1 MQPERRLGEGPM
13 TGFTRVAAFLLGAS
27 ASALVLAAPP
37 AGIGPFNTDIAAGG
51 EAYVSQLG
59 APGAI
64 LPATQSWTLQAW
76 VEPRLVPNGTVT
88 VAGVGAPGS
97 GLFLALIDGTP
108 ALVTPAGIVKA
119 NARLSAKGWTYLAAV
134 TDKGVAHLY
143 VDGHEVASGPA
154 SAAQVAAEARLGGDG
169 FGGRVAGFGYA
180 SAATSAA
187 DIQKAAGQA
196 PDPARIVFTL
206 STPTWPVQVRQMQGQ
221 VTPQPAW
228 TLPKSNAPFH
238 KPVAKPEPKGPA
250 LALRAPGLWTVAGW
264 RMAEGSK
271 LAAPDGAAISKPGY
285 GTGTWYAATV
295 PGTALT
301 TLVDRGIYP
310 DPAYGL
316 NNLAIPE
323 TLAHQDYWYRS
334 EIDLPADAADKHL
347 ALTFNGANYTAEIWV
362 NGTRVGAMK
371 GAFIR
376 GTFDVTGLLIAG
388 QRNAIAVRVSPP
400 PHPGVTSE
408 ESLTSGVGENGGMMM
423 LDGPTFEATEG
434 WDWIPTVRDRNTGL
448 WQGVDLSAT
457 GDVQIGDAQVITH
470 LPKAADT
477 SLADIIIEV
486 PLKNLSDHPIT
497 TELRA
502 AFDDVSVAKSVTV
515 APGETIVR
523 LTPAD
528 FPQLGVHNP
537 KLWWPNNYGEPNLH
551 MLHLSAGTSDAKD
564 VRFGMREVT
573 YELSL
578 MDHDGALKR
587 VLIDPTEARGLHQQI
602 VDHRHEAIRQVPRG
616 WAYSFASGAETS
628 PAVTPIAGDEGL
640 SPFLVLRVNGVRIA
654 ARGGSIGM
662 DDFMKRVGRDRQE
675 PYFKLHRDAHLNIV
689 RNWMG
694 QDTGENFYALA
705 DEYGLMVFNDFW
717 ESTQDYNIEAQDVP
731 LFLANVKDVIRRY
744 RNHPS
749 IVVWVPRNEG
759 VPQPI
764 LNEGIEKL
772 TEQEDGTRLYLA
784 SSNRIS
790 LQNSGPY
797 NWRQPEEYFTEDAKG
812 FAVELG
818 TPSFPTLESWK
829 RTIPAADLWPISDVW
844 AYHDWHQTGN
854 GAVSSYMKAMDAQFG
869 PATGLEDF
877 ERKAQ
882 MLQYVSYRA
891 ILEGFNAG
899 LWKTNSARMFWMT
912 QPAWPSSAWQI
923 FSSDY
928 DTHAAFYGTK
938 KASEPVHVQM
948 NLPDFKVIVVNNGR
962 TPLAGA
968 TVHARVTTLD
978 NKLVAE
984 RTAAVSADAGLT
996 ADALTL
1002 DLAPTLANGMVL
1014 VSLDVTSASG
1024 EILSRN
1030 VYWQGRDDAA
1040 YRALDGMPQVRLTA
1054 KAASRNE
1061 GTDRVTSVDLA
1072 NPSGTAAIETKLTL
1086 FGANGAQVLPAL
1098 FTDNYVSLMPG
1109 ESRRIEMR
1117 YPASAATG
1125 AVTVK
1130 LRGWNVVPI
1139 AVKAR

>member
-1 MQPERRLGEGPM
+1 MNCLLRLGGL
-13 TGFTRVAAFLLGAS
+13 LLGATALPLLAQSPS
-27 ASALVLAAPP
+27 AV
-37 AGIGPFNTDIAAGG
+37 GPFNIDVAAGG
-51 EAYVSQLG
+51 TPYVAPIG
-59 APGAI
+59 AAGDA
-64 LPATQSWTLQAW
+64 LPAAGSWTIQAW
-76 VEPRLVPNGTVT
+76 IEPRVTPTGTAT
-88 VAGVGAPGS
+88 LAGIGAPGS
-97 GLFLALIDGTP
+97 GLFLALTDGVP
-108 ALVTPAGIVKA
+108 AFVSPAGVVRGRQ
-119 NARLSAKGWTYLAAV
+119 RLPLGRWTLLAV
-134 TDKGVAHLY
+134 TAEKGVAHLY
-143 VDGHEVASGPA
+143 VDGREVASGPA
-154 SAAQVAAEARLGGDG
+154 AAGPLAGEARLGGDG
-169 FGGRVAGFGYA
+169 FGGRIAGFQY
-180 SAATSAA
+180 SAAMLPAA
-187 DIQKAAGQA
+187 NIRALAARA
-196 PDPARIVFTL
+196 PDPDLTVFTL
-206 STPTWPVQVRQMQGQ
+206 SSPVWPVQVRQMAGQ

-228 TLPKSNAPFH
+228 TRPKSGASFQ

-250 LALRAPGLWTVAGW
+250 LVARAPGLWTVAGW
-264 RMAEGSK
+264 RMAEGSA
-271 LAAPDGAAISKPGY
+271 LQAPDGAAISRAGY
-285 GTGTWYAATV
+285 GAARWYAATV

-301 TLVDRGIYP
+301 TLVDRGVYP

-323 TLAHQDYWYRS
+323 RLAHQDYWYRT
-334 EIDLPADAADKHL
+334 EIDVPADAAGKRL
-347 ALTFNGANYTAEIWV
+347 ALIFNGANYAAEAWV
-362 NGTRVGAMK
+362 NGVRVGDMK

-376 GTFDVTGLLIAG
+376 GRFDVTGKLQPG
-388 QRNAIAVRVSPP
+388 QRNAIAVRISPP
-400 PHPGVTSE
+400 PHAGITHE

-423 LDGPTFEATEG
+423 LDGPTFSATEG
-434 WDWIPTVRDRNTGL
+434 WDWIPTIRDRNTGL
-448 WQGVDLSAT
+448 WQGVDLVAT
-457 GDVQIGDAQVITH
+457 GDVQIGDAQVITT
-470 LPKAADT
+470 LPNPDNSVANVA
-477 SLADIIIEV
+477 IEV
-486 PLKNLSDHPIT
+486 PLTNLTDHPVT
-497 TELRA
+497 TDVRA
-502 AFDDVSVAKSVTV
+502 AFDDVNVAKSVTL

-523 LTPAD
+523 FTPTD
-528 FPQLGVHNP
+528 FPQLVVRNP
-537 KLWWPNNYGEPNLH
+537 KLWWPNGYGAPDLH
-551 MLHLSAGTSDAKD
+551 MLHLAAGTSDAKD
-564 VRFGMREVT
+564 VRFGLREVT

-578 MDHDGALKR
+578 MDHQGALRR
-587 VLIDPTEARGLHQQI
+587 VLLDPSKARSRGQQI
-602 VDHRHEAIRQVPRG
+602 IDHRHQAIRQVPNG
-616 WAYSFASGAETS
+616 WAYSFAAGAETS

-662 DDFMKRVGRDRQE
+662 DDFMKRVDRARQE
-675 PYFKLHRDAHLNIV
+675 PYFKLHRDAHMNII

-694 QDTGENFYALA
+694 QDTGETFYELA

-731 LFLANVKDVIRRY
+731 LFLANAKDVVRRF

-772 TEQEDGTRLYLA
+772 IEQEDGTRLYMA

-797 NWRQPEEYFTEDAKG
+797 NWREPASYFTEHAKG
-812 FAVELG
+812 FSVELG

-829 RTIPAADLWPISDVW
+829 RTIPAPDQWPISDVW

-854 GAVSSYMKAMDAQFG
+854 GAVASYMKAMDTEFG
-869 PATGLEDF
+869 PATSLEDF

-899 LWKTNSARMFWMT
+899 LWTTNSARMFWMT

-948 NLPDFKVIVVNNGR
+948 NLPDYKVIVVNNGR
-962 TPLAGA
+962 TPLTGA

-978 NKLVAE
+978 NTLVSE
-984 RTAAVSADAGLT
+984 RSAPFTAAAGLT
-996 ADALTL
+996 ADIFTL
-1002 DLAPTLANGMVL
+1002 DLAPALQQGVVL
-1014 VSLDVTSASG
+1014 VALDITSASG

-1030 VYWQGRDDAA
+1030 TYWQGRDEAA
-1040 YRALDGMPQVRLTA
+1040 YRALGTMPQVKLTA
-1054 KAASRNE
+1054 AASSRSD
-1061 GTDRVTSVDLA
+1061 GDDRITSVDLT
-1072 NPSGTAAIETKLTL
+1072 NPGTTAALATKLTL
-1086 FGANGAQVLPAL
+1086 FGANGAQILPAY

-1109 ESRRIEMR
+1109 EKRRIEVR
-1117 YPASAATG
+1117 YPANATKG

-1130 LRGWNVVPI
+1130 LRGWNVVQTAI
-1139 AVKAR
+1139 TAH

>member
-1 MQPERRLGEGPM
+1 M
-13 TGFTRVAAFLLGAS
+13 TGLARVAALLLGVS
-27 ASALVLAAPP
+27 ASALALAAEP
-37 AGIGPFNTDIAAGG
+37 AQVGPFNTEIAAGG
-51 EAYVSQLG
+51 DALVTPLG
-59 APGAI
+59 ASGTT
-64 LPATQSWTLQAW
+64 LPVAQGWTLQAW
-76 VEPRLVPNGTVT
+76 INPHLVPQGTAT
-88 VAGVGAPGS
+88 VAGVGAPGA
-97 GLFLALIDGTP
+97 GLFLALVDGAP
-108 ALVTPAGIVKA
+108 ALVTPAGIVKGNSRLPLDKWNLVTA
-119 NARLSAKGWTYLAAV
+119 VADKGTARL
-134 TDKGVAHLY
+134 Y
-143 VDGHEVASGPA
+143 VNGLEVASGA
-154 SAAQVAAEARLGGDG
+154 TNAAQIAAEARLGGDG
-169 FGGRVAGFGYA
+169 FGGRVAGFNYA
-180 SAATSAA
+180 PGALSPAE
-187 DIQKAAGQA
+187 IQKRAAKA
-196 PDPARIVFTL
+196 PDPALTAFTL
-206 STPTWPVQVRQMQGQ
+206 SSPTWPVQVRQMAGQ

-228 TLPKSNAPFH
+228 TLPKSNAPFQ
-238 KPVAKPEPKGPA
+238 KPVAKREPKGPA
-250 LALRAPGLWTVAGW
+250 LAQRAPGVWSVAGW

-271 LAAPDGAAISKPGY
+271 LHAPDGTVISRAGF
-285 GTGTWYAATV
+285 GGGSWYAATV

-301 TLVDRGIYP
+301 TLVDRGVYP

-323 TLAHQDYWYRS
+323 TLAHQDYWYRT
-334 EIDLPADAADKHL
+334 EIDVPADLTGKHL
-347 ALTFNGANYTAEIWV
+347 ALTFNGANYAAEIWV
-362 NGTRVGAMK
+362 NGARIGDMK

-376 GTFDVTGLLIAG
+376 GHFDVTGRLVPG

-400 PHPGVTSE
+400 PHPGITSE

-423 LDGPTFEATEG
+423 LDGPTFEASEG

-448 WQGVDLSAT
+448 WQGIDLTAT

-470 LPKAADT
+470 LPKPDNT
-477 SLADIIIEV
+477 VADITIEV
-486 PLKNLSDHPIT
+486 PLTNVSDHAIT
-497 TELRA
+497 TALDA
-502 AFDDVSVAKSVTV
+502 SFDDVRVSKSVTLS
-515 APGETIVR
+515 PGETLVR

-528 FPQLGVHNP
+528 FPQLSVHNP
-537 KLWWPNNYGEPNLH
+537 KLWWPNNYGAPNLH
-551 MLHLSAGTSDAKD
+551 NLHLSAGTSDAKN

-578 MDHDGALKR
+578 MDHDGALRR
-587 VLIDPTEARGLHQQI
+587 VLIDPTKARDLHQQI
-602 VDHRHEAIRQVPRG
+602 VDHRHEAIRQVPKG
-616 WAYSFASGAETS
+616 WAYSFAAGAENS
-628 PAVTPIAGDEGL
+628 PAVTPIEGDEGL

-662 DDFMKRVGRDRQE
+662 DDFMKRVSRERQE
-675 PYFKLHRDAHLNIV
+675 PYFKLHRDAHMNII

-694 QDTGENFYALA
+694 QNTGENFYALA

-731 LFLANVKDVIRRY
+731 LFLANAKDVIRRY

-772 TEQEDGTRLYLA
+772 IEQEDGTRLYMA

-797 NWRQPEEYFTEDAKG
+797 NWRKPEEYFTEHAKG
-812 FAVELG
+812 FSVELG

-829 RTIPAADLWPISDVW
+829 RAIPAPDLWPISDVW

-854 GAVSSYMKAMDAQFG
+854 GAVSSYMKAMDEQFG
-869 PATGLEDF
+869 AATSLEDF

-948 NLPDFKVIVVNNGR
+948 NLPDYKVIVVNNGR
-962 TPLAGA
+962 DPLAGA

-978 NKLVAE
+978 NKLVLEKSVAI
-984 RTAAVSADAGLT
+984 SAGAGLT
-996 ADALTL
+996 ADAFTL
-1002 DLAPTLANGMVL
+1002 DLAPALANGVVL
-1014 VSLDVTSASG
+1014 VSLDVTGASG
-1024 EILSRN
+1024 EVLSHN
-1030 VYWQGRDDAA
+1030 FYWQGRDQAS
-1040 YRALDGMPQVRLTA
+1040 YRALDGLPQVRLAA
-1054 KAASRNE
+1054 KATSHSE
-1061 GTDRVTSVDLA
+1061 GADRVTTVDLS
-1072 NPSGTAAIETKLTL
+1072 NPARNAAIETKLTL
-1086 FGANGAQVLPAL
+1086 FGGNGAQVLPAY
-1098 FTDNYVSLMPG
+1098 FSDNYVSLLPG
-1109 ESRRIEMR
+1109 ESRRIEIR
-1117 YPASAATG
+1117 YPASAAKG
-1125 AVTVK
+1125 SVTVK
-1130 LRGWNVVPI
+1130 LRGWNVAPT
-1139 AVKAR
+1139 AVKAK

>member
-1 MQPERRLGEGPM
+1 MRRLL
-13 TGFTRVAAFLLGAS
+13 GFAALLVGAS
-27 ASALVLAAPP
+27 TPALAAPP
-37 AGIGPFNTDIAAGG
+37 IAIGPFNTDIMAGG
-51 EAYVSQLG
+51 IPYISRVG
-59 APGAI
+59 PDGGPIAPT
-64 LPATQSWTLQAW
+64 PSWTLQAW
-76 VEPRLVPNGTVT
+76 VEPHVVPAGTVS
-88 VAGVGAPGS
+88 VAGIGAPS
-97 GLFLALIDGTP
+97 AGLGLALVDGAP

-119 NARLSAKGWTYLAAV
+119 GTRLPVDHWSFVAAV
-134 TDKGVAHLY
+134 ADKGVAHLY

-154 SAAQVAAEARLGGDG
+154 GAAQVRSEARLGGDG

-180 SAATSAA
+180 EGALSPAELQKRAAT
-187 DIQKAAGQA
+187 A
-196 PDPARIVFTL
+196 PDPALIVFTP
-206 STPTWPVQVRQMQGQ
+206 SGPGWPVQVRQMQGQ

-228 TLPKSNAPFH
+228 TLPKSNAPFQ
-238 KPVAKPEPKGPA
+238 KPVAKPEPTGPA
-250 LALRAPGLWTVAGW
+250 LVQRAPGLWTVNGW

-271 LAAPDGAAISKPGY
+271 LQSPEGAAISRPGF
-285 GTGTWYAATV
+285 GAGHWYAATV

-301 TLVDRGIYP
+301 TLVDRGVYP

-323 TLAHQDYWYRS
+323 SLAHQDYWYRT
-334 EIDLPADAADKHL
+334 EIDVPAEAAGKHL
-347 ALTFNGANYTAEIWV
+347 ALTLNGANYAAEIWV
-362 NGTRVGAMK
+362 NGARVGDMK

-376 GTFDVTGLLIAG
+376 GRFDVTGKLVPG
-388 QRNAIAVRVSPP
+388 RRNAIAVRVSPP
-400 PHPGVTSE
+400 PHPGITSE

-434 WDWIPTVRDRNTGL
+434 WDWIPTVRDRNSGL
-448 WQGVDLSAT
+448 WQGVDLSAA

-470 LPKAADT
+470 LPHGTDT
-477 SLADIIIEV
+477 SLANITIEV
-486 PLKNLSDHPIT
+486 PLTNVSDRPVT
-497 TELRA
+497 TTLDAR
-502 AFDDVSVAKSVTV
+502 FDDVRVSKTVTL
-515 APGETIVR
+515 APGETLVR

-528 FPQLGVHNP
+528 FPQLAVRNP
-537 KLWWPNNYGEPNLH
+537 KLWWPNNYGAPDLH

-578 MDHDGALKR
+578 IDREGALRR
-587 VLIDPTEARGLHQQI
+587 VLIDPTEARDGNRHI
-602 VDHRHEAIRQVPRG
+602 VDHRHQAIHEVARA
-616 WAYSFASGAETS
+616 WAYSFADGAEAS
-628 PAVTPIAGDEGL
+628 PAVTPIQGDEGL

-675 PYFKLHRDAHLNIV
+675 PYFKLHRDAHLNII

-717 ESTQDYNIEAQDVP
+717 ESTQDYNIEAQDVS
-731 LFLANVKDVIRRY
+731 LFLANARDVVRRY

-764 LNEGIEKL
+764 LNEGLEKL
-772 TEQEDGTRLYLA
+772 IEQEDGTRLYMA

-797 NWRQPEEYFTEDAKG
+797 NWRKPAEYFTDHAKG
-812 FAVELG
+812 FSVELG

-829 RTIPAADLWPISDVW
+829 RAIPAPDLWPISDVW

-854 GAVSSYMKAMDAQFG
+854 GAVGGYMKAMEEEFG

-882 MLQYVSYRA
+882 MLEYVSYRA

-899 LWKTNSARMFWMT
+899 LWTTNSARMFWMT

-948 NLPDFKVIVVNNGR
+948 NLPDYKVIVVNNGR
-962 TPLAGA
+962 APLTGA

-978 NKLVAE
+978 NRLVLEKSAP
-984 RTAAVSADAGLT
+984 VSAGGGLT
-996 ADALTL
+996 ADIFTL
-1002 DLAPTLANGMVL
+1002 DLGPALDTGVL
-1014 VSLDVTSASG
+1014 LVALDVTDASG
-1024 EILSRN
+1024 KTLSRN
-1030 VYWQGRDDAA
+1030 VYWQGRDEAS
-1040 YRALDGMPQVRLTA
+1040 YRAMNGMAQVKLAATASSRSDGVDKLTTVEL
-1054 KAASRNE
+1054 R
-1061 GTDRVTSVDLA
+1061 
-1072 NPSGTAAIETKLTL
+1072 NPSGTAAIATKLTL
-1086 FGANGAQVLPAL
+1086 FGADGAQVLPAY
-1098 FTDNYVSLMPG
+1098 FSDNYVSLMPG
-1109 ESRRIEMR
+1109 ESRRIEVR
-1117 YPASAATG
+1117 YPASAARG

-1130 LRGWNVVPI
+1130 LRGWNVAPL
-1139 AVKAR
+1139 AAKAK

>member
-1 MQPERRLGEGPM
+1 M
-13 TGFTRVAAFLLGAS
+13 
-27 ASALVLAAPP
+27 P
-37 AGIGPFNTDIAAGG
+37 A
-51 EAYVSQLG
+51 
-59 APGAI
+59 
-64 LPATQSWTLQAW
+64 
-76 VEPRLVPNGTVT
+76 GTVT
-88 VAGVGAPGS
+88 VAGIGAPGA
-97 GLFLALIDGTP
+97 GLFLALVDGTP
-108 ALVTPAGIVKA
+108 ALVTPAGVVKGDNRLPVGKWA
-119 NARLSAKGWTYLAAV
+119 LLAVIADKGIARL
-134 TDKGVAHLY
+134 Y
-143 VDGHEVASGPA
+143 VNGTEVASGPA
-154 SAAQVAAEARLGGDG
+154 AAAQLAAEARMGGGG
-169 FGGRVAGFGYA
+169 FGGRVAGFGY
-180 SAATSAA
+180 SPAAESAA
-187 DIQKAAGQA
+187 DIAKLAAKV
-196 PDPARIVFTL
+196 PDPSLIVFTP
-206 STPTWPVQVRQMQGQ
+206 STPSWPVQVKQSLGQ

-228 TLPKSNAPFH
+228 TLPRSNAPFQ
-238 KPVAKPEPKGPA
+238 KPIAKPEPKGPP
-250 LALRAPGLWTVAGW
+250 LVQRKPGLWTVAGW

-271 LAAPDGAAISKPGY
+271 MNAPDGAALSRPGY
-285 GTGTWYAATV
+285 ASGSWYAATV

-301 TLVDRGIYP
+301 TLVDRGVYP

-323 TLAHQDYWYRS
+323 SLARQDYWYRT
-334 EIDLPADAADKHL
+334 EIDVPADTTGKHL
-347 ALTFNGANYTAEIWV
+347 ALMFDGVNYAAEIWI
-362 NGTRVGAMK
+362 NGARVGDIK

-376 GTFDVTGLLIAG
+376 GRFDVTGRLLPG

-400 PHPGVTSE
+400 PHPGITSE
-408 ESLTSGVGENGGMMM
+408 ESLSSGVGENGGMMM

-448 WQGVDLSAT
+448 WQGVDLIAT

-470 LPKAADT
+470 LPRADNQIAEIT
-477 SLADIIIEV
+477 IEV
-486 PLKNLSDHPIT
+486 PLRNVSDHPIT
-497 TELRA
+497 TDLDAR
-502 AFDDVSVAKSVTV
+502 FDDVRAVKSVTI
-515 APGETIVR
+515 APGETVVR

-528 FPQLGVHNP
+528 FPQLSVRNP

-578 MDHDGALKR
+578 MDHDGALRR
-587 VLIDPTEARGLHQQI
+587 VLIDPTKARDLHQQI
-602 VDHRHEAIRQVPRG
+602 VDHRHQAIREVPRG
-616 WAYSFASGAETS
+616 WAYSFADGAETS
-628 PAVTPIAGDEGL
+628 PAVTPIQGDEGL

-654 ARGGSIGM
+654 ARGGSVGM
-662 DDFMKRVGRDRQE
+662 DDFMKRVDRERQE
-675 PYFKLHRDAHLNIV
+675 PYFKLHRDAHMNII

-705 DEYGLMVFNDFW
+705 DEYGLMIFNDFW

-731 LFLANVKDVIRRY
+731 LFLANAKDVIRRY

-764 LNEGIEKL
+764 LNEGIERL
-772 TEQEDGTRLYLA
+772 IEQEDGTRLYMA

-797 NWRQPEEYFTEDAKG
+797 NWRKPEEYFTEHAKG
-812 FAVELG
+812 FSVELG

-829 RTIPAADLWPISDVW
+829 RTIPAPDLWPISDVW

-854 GAVSSYMKAMDAQFG
+854 GAVASYMKAMDEEFG
-869 PATGLEDF
+869 PATSLDDF

-928 DTHAAFYGTK
+928 DTHAAFYGAK

-948 NLPDFKVIVVNNGR
+948 NLPDYKVMVVNNGR

-978 NKLVAE
+978 NRPVLDK
-984 RTAAVSADAGLT
+984 RQPVSAGAGL
-996 ADALTL
+996 ASDAFTL
-1002 DLAPTLANGMVL
+1002 DLAPALANGPVL
-1014 VSLDVTSASG
+1014 VSLDITGPNG
-1024 EILSRN
+1024 EFLSRN
-1030 VYWQGRDDAA
+1030 VYWQGLNEAS
-1040 YRALDGMPQVRLTA
+1040 YRALDALPQVKLTA
-1054 KAASRNE
+1054 TARSHKE
-1061 GTDRVTSVDLA
+1061 GTEQVTVVDLT
-1072 NPSGTAAIETKLTL
+1072 NPSGTAAIATKLTL
-1086 FGANGAQVLPAL
+1086 FGANGAQVLPAY
-1098 FTDNYVSLMPG
+1098 FSDNYVSLLPG
-1109 ESRRIEMR
+1109 DSRRIEVR
-1117 YPASAATG
+1117 YPASAAKG
-1125 AVTVK
+1125 PVSVK
-1130 LRGWNVVPI
+1130 LRGWNITPVV
-1139 AVKAR
+1139 AKAK

>member
-1 MQPERRLGEGPM
+1 MMASLA
-13 TGFTRVAAFLLGAS
+13 RVAAFLLGAS
-27 ASALVLAAPP
+27 ASALLAAEP
-37 AGIGPFNTDIAAGG
+37 AGVGPFNTEVAAGG
-51 EAYVSQLG
+51 QAYVAQIG
-59 APGAI
+59 APGAN
-64 LPATQSWTLQAW
+64 LPASPSWTLQGW
-76 VEPRLVPNGTVT
+76 VEPKLVPSGTIT
-88 VAGVGAPGS
+88 VAGVGAPGA
-97 GLFLALIDGTP
+97 GLFLALVDGAP

-119 NARLSAKGWTYLAAV
+119 KDRLPTDKWTYLAA
-134 TDKGVAHLY
+134 TADKGTGHLY
-143 VDGHEVASGPA
+143 VNGQEVASGPA
-154 SAAQVAAEARLGGDG
+154 SAAQLSAEARMGGDG
-169 FGGRVAGFGYA
+169 FGGRVAGFGYGA
-180 SAATSAA
+180 QALSAAEV
-187 DIQKAAGQA
+187 QKAYAKA
-196 PDPARIVFTL
+196 PDPALTVFTL
-206 STPTWPVQVRQMQGQ
+206 SSPTWPVQVRQMQGQ

-228 TLPKSNAPFH
+228 TLPRSNAPYQ

-250 LALRAPGLWTVAGW
+250 LAQRAPNLWTVSGW

-271 LAAPDGAAISKPGY
+271 QSGDGAAISQPGF
-285 GTGTWYAATV
+285 GGGTWYAATV

-301 TLVDRGIYP
+301 TLVDRGVYP

-323 TLAHQDYWYRS
+323 TLAHQDYWYRT
-334 EIDLPADAADKHL
+334 EIDVPAELSRKHL
-347 ALTFNGANYTAEIWV
+347 ALTFNGANYAAEVWI
-362 NGTRVGAMK
+362 NGVRVGDMK

-376 GTFDVTGLLIAG
+376 GRFDVTGKLAPG
-388 QRNAIAVRVSPP
+388 KRNAIAVRVSPP

-448 WQGVDLSAT
+448 WQGVDLSAA

-470 LPKAADT
+470 LPHGSDT
-477 SLADIIIEV
+477 SLANITIEV
-486 PLKNLSDHPIT
+486 PLTNVSDHAVT
-497 TELRA
+497 TTLTA
-502 AFDDVSVAKSVTV
+502 AFDDVRVDKSVTIN
-515 APGETIVR
+515 PGETLVR

-528 FPQLGVHNP
+528 FPQLAVHNP
-537 KLWWPNNYGEPNLH
+537 KLWWPNNYGAPNLH

-587 VLIDPTEARGLHQQI
+587 VLIDPTEVRDGDRHI
-602 VDHRHEAIRQVPRG
+602 VDHRHQAIREVPKG
-616 WAYSFASGAETS
+616 WAYSFAEGAEKS
-628 PAVTPIAGDEGL
+628 PAFTPIQGDEGL

-662 DDFMKRVGRDRQE
+662 DDFMKRVSRERQE
-675 PYFKLHRDAHLNIV
+675 PYFKLHRDAHLNII

-717 ESTQDYNIEAQDVP
+717 ESTQDYNIEAEDVP
-731 LFLANVKDVIRRY
+731 LFLANVKDVLRRY

-772 TEQEDGTRLYLA
+772 IEQEDGTRLYMA

-797 NWRQPEEYFTEDAKG
+797 NWRKPAEYFTEHAKG
-812 FAVELG
+812 FSVELG

-829 RTIPAADLWPISDVW
+829 RTIPAPDLWPISDVW

-854 GAVSSYMKAMDAQFG
+854 GAVASYMKAMDEEYG
-869 PATGLEDF
+869 PATSLEDF

-882 MLQYVSYRA
+882 MLEYVSYRA

-899 LWKTNSARMFWMT
+899 LWTTNSARMFWMT

-948 NLPDFKVIVVNNGR
+948 NLPDYKVIVVNNGR
-962 TPLAGA
+962 DPLAGA

-978 NKLVAE
+978 NKLVTE
-984 RTAAVSADAGLT
+984 HSAAVSAGAGLT
-996 ADALTL
+996 TDAFTL
-1002 DLAPTLANGMVL
+1002 DLGPALDKGVVL
-1014 VSLDVTSASG
+1014 VALDVTDASG
-1024 EILSRN
+1024 KILSRN
-1030 VYWQGRDDAA
+1030 TYWQGRDEAS
-1040 YRALDGMPQVRLTA
+1040 YRAMDKMAPVKLTA
-1054 KAASRNE
+1054 KAASRTD
-1061 GTDRVTSVDLA
+1061 GSDRVTSVDLT
-1072 NPSGTAAIETKLTL
+1072 NPSGTAAMATKLTL
-1086 FGANGAQVLPAL
+1086 FGSNGAQVLPAY
-1098 FTDNYVSLMPG
+1098 FSDNYVSLMPG
-1109 ESRRIEMR
+1109 ETRHIEIH
-1117 YPASAATG
+1117 YPASAAAKG
-1125 AVTVK
+1125 PVTVK
-1130 LRGWNVVPI
+1130 LRGWNITPA
-1139 AVKAR
+1139 AVKAN

>member
-1 MQPERRLGEGPM
+1 MM
-13 TGFTRVAAFLLGAS
+13 GFARVAALLLGACVP
-27 ASALVLAAPP
+27 ALVAAEP
-37 AGIGPFNTDIAAGG
+37 ATIGPFNTDIAAGG
-51 EAYVSQLG
+51 TPYVAQIG
-59 APGAI
+59 APGTN
-64 LPATQSWTLQAW
+64 LPATQSWALRAW
-76 VEPRLVPNGTVT
+76 VDPRIVPSGTVT
-88 VAGVGAPGS
+88 VAGVGAPGA
-97 GLFLALIDGTP
+97 GLFLALVDGAP
-108 ALVTPAGIVKA
+108 ALVTPAGIVKGGGK
-119 NARLSAKGWTYLAAV
+119 LPSGKWTFLAA
-134 TDKGVAHLY
+134 TADKGTAHLF
-143 VDGHEVASGPA
+143 VNGVEVASGSA
-154 SAAQVAAEARLGGDG
+154 GAAQLSSQARLGGDG

-180 SAATSAA
+180 GQALSAA
-187 DIQKAAGQA
+187 DVQKAASRA
-196 PDPARIVFTL
+196 PDPALTVFTL
-206 STPTWPVQVRQMQGQ
+206 SSPTWPVQVRQALGQ

-228 TLPKSNAPFH
+228 TLPKSNAPFQ

-250 LALRAPGLWTVAGW
+250 LAQRAPNLWTVAGW
-264 RMAEGSK
+264 HMAEGSK
-271 LAAPDGAAISKPGY
+271 LSAPDGGAISQPGF
-285 GTGTWYAATV
+285 GKGQWYAATV

-301 TLVDRGIYP
+301 TLVDRGVYP

-323 TLAHQDYWYRS
+323 SLARQDYWYRT
-334 EIDLPADAADKHL
+334 EIDVPADLSGKHL
-347 ALTFNGANYTAEIWV
+347 ALTFNGANYAAEIWV
-362 NGTRVGAMK
+362 NGARVGDMK
-371 GAFIR
+371 GAFVR
-376 GTFDVTGLLIAG
+376 GRFDVTGKLVPG
-388 QRNAIAVRVSPP
+388 KRNAIAVRVSPP
-400 PHPGVTSE
+400 PHPGITSE

-434 WDWIPTVRDRNTGL
+434 WDWIPTVRDRNSGL

-470 LPKAADT
+470 LPHSGDT
-477 SLADIIIEV
+477 SLANITIEV
-486 PLKNLSDHPIT
+486 PLHNVSDHAVT
-497 TELRA
+497 TSLTA
-502 AFDDVSVAKSVTV
+502 TFDDVRVDKSVTI
-515 APGETIVR
+515 APGETLVR

-528 FPQLGVHNP
+528 FPQLAVHNP
-537 KLWWPNNYGEPNLH
+537 KLWWPNNYGAPNLH
-551 MLHLSAGTSDAKD
+551 MLHLSAGSSDAKD

-587 VLIDPTEARGLHQQI
+587 VLIDPTEARDGDRHI
-602 VDHRHEAIRQVPRG
+602 VDHRHEAIREVPRG
-616 WAYSFASGAETS
+616 WAYSFAEGAEGS
-628 PAVTPIAGDEGL
+628 PAFTPIRDDSEL

-654 ARGGSIGM
+654 VRGGSVGM

-675 PYFKLHRDAHLNIV
+675 PYFKLHRDAHMNIV

-731 LFLANVKDVIRRY
+731 LFLANVKDVLKRY

-772 TEQEDGTRLYLA
+772 IEQEDGTRLYMA

-797 NWRQPEEYFTEDAKG
+797 NWRKPAEYFTEHAKG
-812 FAVELG
+812 FSVELG

-829 RTIPAADLWPISDVW
+829 RTIPAQDLWPISDVW

-854 GAVSSYMKAMDAQFG
+854 GAVSTYMKAMDEEFG
-869 PATGLEDF
+869 PATSLEDF

-938 KASEPVHVQM
+938 KAAEPVHVQM
-948 NLPDFKVIVVNNGR
+948 NLPDYKVIVVNNGR
-962 TPLAGA
+962 NALAGA

-984 RTAAVSADAGLT
+984 RTAPIAAGAGLT
-996 ADALTL
+996 VDAFTL
-1002 DLAPTLANGMVL
+1002 DLGPALDKGVL
-1014 VSLDVTSASG
+1014 LVALDVTDASG
-1024 EILSRN
+1024 KMLSRN
-1030 VYWQGRDDAA
+1030 VYWQGRNEAS
-1040 YRALDGMPQVRLTA
+1040 YRAMDAMPQVKLAA
-1054 KAASRNE
+1054 KAASWTE
-1061 GTDRVTSVDLA
+1061 GTDRVTSVDLN
-1072 NPSGTAAIETKLTL
+1072 NPSGTAAMATKLTL

-1109 ESRRIEMR
+1109 ENRRIEVH
-1117 YPASAATG
+1117 YPAQAAKG
-1125 AVTVK
+1125 MVSVK
-1130 LRGWNVVPI
+1130 LRGWNVVP
-1139 AVKAR
+1139 ATVKAR

>member
-1 MQPERRLGEGPM
+1 MRSFAQL
-13 TGFTRVAAFLLGAS
+13 AAFLVAASIPALAS
-27 ASALVLAAPP
+27 AAETRAV
-37 AGIGPFNTDIAAGG
+37 GPFNAEIAAGG
-51 EAYVSQLG
+51 EPLVSSLG
-59 APGAI
+59 TPGAT
-64 LPATQSWTLQAW
+64 LPTPQSWTIQSW
-76 VEPRLVPNGTVT
+76 VEPHRVPQDAVSI
-88 VAGVGAPGS
+88 AGVGAPGA
-97 GLFLALIDGTP
+97 GLFLALVDGAP

-119 NARLSAKGWTYLAAV
+119 GARLPTDRWSFVAAV
-134 TDKGVAHLY
+134 AEKGVAHLY
-143 VDGHEVASGPA
+143 VNGNEVASGPA
-154 SAAQVAAEARLGGDG
+154 SAAQIAAEARLGGDG
-169 FGGRVAGFGYA
+169 FGGRVAGFGYSA
-180 SAATSAA
+180 SALAPAA
-187 DIQKAAGQA
+187 LQRLAAKA
-196 PDPARIVFTL
+196 PDPALTTFTL
-206 STPTWPVQVRQMQGQ
+206 SSPTWPVQVRQMAGQ

-228 TLPKSNAPFH
+228 TLPKSGAPYQ

-250 LALRAPGLWTVAGW
+250 LTQRAAGLWTVAGW

-271 LAAPDGAAISKPGY
+271 MPAPDGAAISRPGY
-285 GTGTWYAATV
+285 GSGAWYAATV

-301 TLVDRGIYP
+301 TLVDRGVYP

-323 TLAHQDYWYRS
+323 SLAHQDYWYRT
-334 EIDLPADAADKHL
+334 EIDVPADAAGKHL
-347 ALTFNGANYTAEIWV
+347 TLTFNGANYTAEIWV
-362 NGTRVGAMK
+362 NGARVGNMK

-376 GTFDVTGLLIAG
+376 GSFDVTGKLLPG
-388 QRNAIAVRVSPP
+388 QRNAVAVRVSPP

-423 LDGPTFEATEG
+423 LDGPTFAATEG

-448 WQGVDLSAT
+448 WQGVDLAAT
-457 GDVQIGDAQVITH
+457 GDVQMGDAQVITH
-470 LPKAADT
+470 LPRPDN
-477 SLADIIIEV
+477 SLAEITIEV

-502 AFDDVSVAKSVTV
+502 AFDDVSAAKSVAL

-528 FPQLGVHNP
+528 FPQLAVRNP
-537 KLWWPNNYGEPNLH
+537 KLWWPNNYGAPDLH

-578 MDHDGALKR
+578 MDHDGALRR
-587 VLIDPTEARGLHQQI
+587 VVVDPTKARDLHQQI

-616 WAYSFASGAETS
+616 WAYSFAAGAETS

-731 LFLANVKDVIRRY
+731 LFLANARDVIRRY

-764 LNEGIEKL
+764 LNEGLEKL
-772 TEQEDGTRLYLA
+772 IEQEDGTRLYMA

-797 NWRQPEEYFTEDAKG
+797 NWRKPEEYFTEHAKG
-812 FAVELG
+812 FSVELG

-829 RTIPAADLWPISDVW
+829 RTIPAPDLWPISDVW

-854 GAVSSYMKAMDAQFG
+854 GAVASYMKAMDEQLG
-869 PATGLEDF
+869 PATSLEDF

-948 NLPDFKVIVVNNGR
+948 NLPDFKVMLINNGR
-962 TPLAGA
+962 TSIDGA

-978 NKLVAE
+978 NKLVLE
-984 RTAAVSADAGLT
+984 RNAVVSAGAGLT
-996 ADALTL
+996 ADAFTL
-1002 DLAPTLANGMVL
+1002 DLAPALTNGVAL
-1014 VSLDVTSASG
+1014 VSLDVTSATG

-1030 VYWQGRDDAA
+1030 FYWQGRDEAS
-1040 YRALDGMPQVRLTA
+1040 YRALAGMAQAKVDA
-1054 KAASRNE
+1054 KATSRTD
-1061 GTDRVTSVDLA
+1061 GADRVTVIDLVNQGA
-1072 NPSGTAAIETKLTL
+1072 TAAIETKLTL
-1086 FGANGAQVLPAL
+1086 FGSNGAQVLPAL
-1098 FTDNYVSLMPG
+1098 FTDNYVSLLPG
-1109 ESRRIEMR
+1109 ENRRIEVR
-1117 YPASAATG
+1117 YPASAAKG
-1125 AVTVK
+1125 VVTVR
-1130 LRGWNVVPI
+1130 LRGWNVAPT
-1139 AVKAR
+1139 AVKAK

>member
-1 MQPERRLGEGPM
+1 M
-13 TGFTRVAAFLLGAS
+13 AAFLLGACG
-27 ASALVLAAPP
+27 SALLAAEP
-37 AGIGPFNTDIAAGG
+37 AYVGPYNVEIAAGG
-51 EAYVSQLG
+51 KAYVAQLG
-59 APGAI
+59 TPGAN
-64 LPATQSWTLQAW
+64 LPVAQGWTLQAW
-76 VEPRLVPNGTVT
+76 VEPHLVSSGNVT
-88 VAGVGAPGS
+88 IAGVGTPGA
-97 GLFLALIDGTP
+97 GLFLALVDGAP
-108 ALVTPAGIVKA
+108 ALVTPAGIMKA
-119 NARLSAKGWTYLAAV
+119 KDRLAFDRWSFLAA
-134 TDKGVAHLY
+134 TADKGAAHLY
-143 VDGHEVASGPA
+143 VNGQEVASGPA
-154 SAAQVAAEARLGGDG
+154 NAAQLAAEARLGGDG
-169 FGGRVAGFGYA
+169 FGGRVAGFGYSGRA
-180 SAATSAA
+180 LSGA
-187 DIQKAAGQA
+187 DIQNAAGKA
-196 PDPARIVFTL
+196 PDPGLTVFTL
-206 STPTWPVQVRQMQGQ
+206 STPVWPVQVRQMQGQ

-228 TLPKSNAPFH
+228 TLPKSGAPYQ
-238 KPVAKPEPKGPA
+238 KAVAKPEPKGPA
-250 LALRAPGLWTVAGW
+250 LMRRESNLWTVAGW

-271 LAAPDGAAISKPGY
+271 LHAPDGAAISQPDFG
-285 GTGTWYAATV
+285 GGIWYAATV

-301 TLVDRGIYP
+301 TLVDRGVYP

-323 TLAHQDYWYRS
+323 SLAHQDYWYRT
-334 EIDLPADAADKHL
+334 EIDVPADMVGKHL
-347 ALTFNGANYTAEIWV
+347 ALTFNGANYAAEIWV
-362 NGTRVGAMK
+362 NGTSVGDMK

-376 GTFDVTGLLIAG
+376 GRFDVTGKLVPG
-388 QRNAIAVRVSPP
+388 KRNGLAVRVSPP

-448 WQGVDLSAT
+448 WQGVDLTAV
-457 GDVQIGDAQVITH
+457 GDVRIGDAQVITH
-470 LPKAADT
+470 LPHGSDT
-477 SLADIIIEV
+477 SLANITIEV
-486 PLKNLSDHPIT
+486 PLTNASDHAVT
-497 TELRA
+497 TALTA
-502 AFDDVSVAKSVTV
+502 SFDDVRIDKSITL
-515 APGETIVR
+515 APGETLVR

-528 FPQLGVHNP
+528 FPQLAVRNP
-537 KLWWPNNYGEPNLH
+537 KLWWPNNYGAPDLH
-551 MLHLSAGTSDAKD
+551 MLHLSAGSSDAKD

-587 VLIDPTEARGLHQQI
+587 VLIDPTEARDGDRHI
-602 VDHRHEAIRQVPRG
+602 VDHRHQAIREVPRG
-616 WAYSFASGAETS
+616 WAYSFAEGAEAS
-628 PAVTPIAGDEGL
+628 PAFTPIAGDEEL

-654 ARGGSIGM
+654 ARGGSVGM

-675 PYFKLHRDAHLNIV
+675 PYFKLHRDAHLNII

-717 ESTQDYNIEAQDVP
+717 ESTQDYNIEAEDVP
-731 LFLANVKDVIRRY
+731 LFLANVKDVLKRY

-772 TEQEDGTRLYLA
+772 IEQEDGTRLYMA

-797 NWRQPEEYFTEDAKG
+797 NWRKPEEYFTEHAKG
-812 FAVELG
+812 FSVELG

-829 RTIPAADLWPISDVW
+829 RTIPAPDLWPISDVW

-854 GAVSSYMKAMDAQFG
+854 GAVAGYMKAMDEEFG

-877 ERKAQ
+877 KRKAQ
-882 MLQYVSYRA
+882 MLEYVSYRA

-948 NLPDFKVIVVNNGR
+948 NLPDYKVIVVNNGR
-962 TPLAGA
+962 DPLAGA
-968 TVHARVTTLD
+968 TVHAHVTTLD
-978 NKLVAE
+978 NKVLIDRQAPI
-984 RTAAVSADAGLT
+984 AAGAGQTTDAF
-996 ADALTL
+996 TL
-1002 DLAPTLANGMVL
+1002 DLAPALANGVVL
-1014 VSLDVTSASG
+1014 VSLDVTGASG
-1024 EILSRN
+1024 QSLSRN
-1030 VYWQGRDDAA
+1030 LYWQGRDEAA
-1040 YRALDGMPQVRLTA
+1040 YRALNGLPRVGLAA
-1054 KAASRNE
+1054 KATSRSE
-1061 GTDRVTSVDLA
+1061 GAERVTIVDLS
-1072 NPSGTAAIETKLTL
+1072 NPSGTAAIATKLTV
-1086 FGANGAQVLPAL
+1086 FGADGAQVLPAY
-1098 FTDNYVSLMPG
+1098 FSDNYVSLMPG
-1109 ESRRIEMR
+1109 ENRRIEVR
-1117 YPASAATG
+1117 YPAQAAKG
-1125 AVTVK
+1125 AVSVK
-1130 LRGWNVVPI
+1130 LRGWNVEPTS
-1139 AVKAR
+1139 VKAH

>member
-1 MQPERRLGEGPM
+1 MM
-13 TGFTRVAAFLLGAS
+13 TSFARVAALLLGAS
-27 ASALVLAAPP
+27 APALLAATP
-37 AGIGPFNTDIAAGG
+37 ATVGPFNTEIAAGG
-51 EAYVSQLG
+51 QAYVAKVG
-59 APGAI
+59 APGVN
-64 LPATQSWTLQAW
+64 LPAAQSWTLQGW
-76 VEPRLVPNGTVT
+76 VDPHLVPSGTVT
-88 VAGVGAPGS
+88 VAGVGAPGA
-97 GLFLALIDGTP
+97 GLFLALVDGAP

-119 NARLSAKGWTYLAAV
+119 RDRLPADKWSFVAA
-134 TDKGVAHLY
+134 TADKGVAHLY
-143 VDGHEVASGPA
+143 VDGQEAASGPA
-154 SAAQVAAEARLGGDG
+154 SAAQLAAEARMGGDG
-169 FGGRVAGFGYA
+169 FGGRVAGFGYTGQA
-180 SAATSAA
+180 LSAAEV
-187 DIQKAAGQA
+187 QKAAARA
-196 PDPARIVFTL
+196 PDPTLTVFTL
-206 STPTWPVQVRQMQGQ
+206 SSPTWPVQVRQMQGQ

-228 TLPKSNAPFH
+228 TLPKSGAPYQ

-250 LALRAPGLWTVAGW
+250 LAQRAANLWTVAGW
-264 RMAEGSK
+264 HMAEGSK
-271 LAAPDGAAISKPGY
+271 LRAPDGAAISQPGF
-285 GTGTWYAATV
+285 GGGTWYAATV

-301 TLVDRGIYP
+301 TLVDRGVYP

-323 TLAHQDYWYRS
+323 SLAHQDYWYRT
-334 EIDLPADAADKHL
+334 EIEVPADLVGKHL
-347 ALTFNGANYTAEIWV
+347 ALTFNGANYAAEIWV
-362 NGTRVGAMK
+362 NGARVGAMK

-376 GTFDVTGLLIAG
+376 GRFDVTGKLVPG
-388 QRNAIAVRVSPP
+388 KRNAIAVRVSPP

-448 WQGVDLSAT
+448 WQGVDLSAA
-457 GDVQIGDAQVITH
+457 GDIQIGDAQVITH
-470 LPKAADT
+470 LPRGSDT
-477 SLADIIIEV
+477 SIANITIEV
-486 PLKNLSDHPIT
+486 PLHNVSDHAVT
-497 TELRA
+497 TTLTA
-502 AFDDVSVAKSVTV
+502 SFDDVRVDKSVTV
-515 APGETIVR
+515 NPGTTLVR

-528 FPQLGVHNP
+528 FPQLAVHNP
-537 KLWWPNNYGEPNLH
+537 KLWWPNNYGAPNLH
-551 MLHLSAGTSDAKD
+551 MLHLSAGTSDMKD

-578 MDHDGALKR
+578 MDHDGALER
-587 VLIDPTEARGLHQQI
+587 VLVDPTAVRDGNRHVI
-602 VDHRHEAIRQVPRG
+602 DHRHSAIREVPKG
-616 WAYSFASGAETS
+616 WAYSFAEGGEKS
-628 PAVTPIAGDEGL
+628 PAVTPIEGDEGL

-662 DDFMKRVGRDRQE
+662 DDFMKRVSRERQE
-675 PYFKLHRDAHLNIV
+675 PYFKLHRDAHLNII

-717 ESTQDYNIEAQDVP
+717 ESTQDYNIEAEDVP
-731 LFLANVKDVIRRY
+731 LFLANVKDVLKRY

-772 TEQEDGTRLYLA
+772 IEQEDGTRLYMA

-797 NWRQPEEYFTEDAKG
+797 NWRKPVEYFTEHAKG
-812 FAVELG
+812 FSVELG

-829 RTIPAADLWPISDVW
+829 RTIPAPDLWPISDVW

-854 GAVSSYMKAMDAQFG
+854 GAVASYMKAMDEEFG
-869 PATGLEDF
+869 PATSLEDF

-882 MLQYVSYRA
+882 MLEYVSYRA

-962 TPLAGA
+962 DALAGA

-984 RTAAVSADAGLT
+984 RSTPIAAGAGLT
-996 ADALTL
+996 ADAFTL
-1002 DLAPTLANGMVL
+1002 DLAPALNTGVVL
-1014 VSLDVTSASG
+1014 VALDVTDASG
-1024 EILSRN
+1024 KILSRN
-1030 VYWQGRDDAA
+1030 VYWQGRDEAS
-1040 YRALDGMPQVRLTA
+1040 YRAMDKMPQVRLTA
-1054 KAASRNE
+1054 TAASRTD
-1061 GTDRVTSVDLA
+1061 GADRVTSVDLT
-1072 NPSGTAAIETKLTL
+1072 NPSHTAAMATKLTL

-1109 ESRRIEMR
+1109 ATRHIEIR
-1117 YPASAATG
+1117 YPTSAAAKG
-1125 AVTVK
+1125 PVTVR
-1130 LRGWNVVPI
+1130 LRGWNIAPL
-1139 AVKAR
+1139 AVKAK

>member
-1 MQPERRLGEGPM
+1 MASLA
-13 TGFTRVAAFLLGAS
+13 RVAAFLLGAS
-27 ASALVLAAPP
+27 ASALLAAEP
-37 AGIGPFNTDIAAGG
+37 ATVGPFNTEIAAGG
-51 EAYVSQLG
+51 QAYVTQIG
-59 APGAI
+59 APGAN
-64 LPATQSWTLQAW
+64 LPAAQSWTLQGW
-76 VEPRLVPNGTVT
+76 IEPHLVPAGTAT
-88 VAGVGAPGS
+88 VAGVGAPGA
-97 GLFLALIDGTP
+97 GLVLALVDGAP
-108 ALVTPAGIVKA
+108 ALVTPAGVVKA
-119 NARLSAKGWTYLAAV
+119 KDRLPTDRWSFVAA
-134 TDKGVAHLY
+134 TADKGIAHLY
-143 VDGHEVASGPA
+143 VDGREVASGPA
-154 SAAQVAAEARLGGDG
+154 SAAQLSAEARMGGDG
-169 FGGRVAGFGYA
+169 FGGRVAGFGY
-180 SAATSAA
+180 SAQALSATEV
-187 DIQKAAGQA
+187 QKAAAKA
-196 PDPARIVFTL
+196 PDPALTVFTL
-206 STPTWPVQVRQMQGQ
+206 SSPTWPVQVRQMQGQ

-228 TLPKSNAPFH
+228 TLPRSNAPFQ
-238 KPVAKPEPKGPA
+238 KPIAKPEPKGPA
-250 LALRAPGLWTVAGW
+250 LAARAPNLWTVAGW
-264 RMAEGSK
+264 HMAEGSK
-271 LAAPDGAAISKPGY
+271 LQAPDGAAISEPGFT
-285 GTGTWYAATV
+285 TGTWYAATV

-301 TLVDRGIYP
+301 TLVDRGVYP

-323 TLAHQDYWYRS
+323 RLAHQDYWYRT
-334 EIDLPADAADKHL
+334 EIDVPADLAGKHL
-347 ALTFNGANYTAEIWV
+347 ALTFNGANYAAELWV
-362 NGTRVGAMK
+362 NGARIGTMK

-376 GTFDVTGLLIAG
+376 GRFDVTGKLVPG
-388 QRNAIAVRVSPP
+388 KHNAIAVRVSPP

-448 WQGVDLSAT
+448 WQGVNLSAA

-470 LPKAADT
+470 LPHGSDT
-477 SLADIIIEV
+477 SVAKITVEV
-486 PLKNLSDHPIT
+486 PLTNVSDHAVT
-497 TELRA
+497 TTLTA
-502 AFDDVSVAKSVTV
+502 SFDDVRVDKSVTLN
-515 APGETIVR
+515 PGETLVR

-528 FPQLGVHNP
+528 FPQLNVRNP
-537 KLWWPNNYGEPNLH
+537 ELWWPNNYGAPNLH

-578 MDHDGALKR
+578 MDHDGALDR
-587 VLIDPTEARGLHQQI
+587 VLIDPTAARDGNRHI
-602 VDHRHEAIRQVPRG
+602 VDHRHQAIREVPRG
-616 WAYSFASGAETS
+616 WAYSFADGGEKS
-628 PAVTPIAGDEGL
+628 PAVTPIQGDEGL

-662 DDFMKRVGRDRQE
+662 DDFMKRVSRERQE
-675 PYFKLHRDAHLNIV
+675 PYFKLHRDAHLNII

-731 LFLANVKDVIRRY
+731 LFLANARDVIRRY

-772 TEQEDGTRLYLA
+772 VEQEDGTRLYMA

-797 NWRQPEEYFTEDAKG
+797 NWRKPAEYFTEDAKG

-829 RTIPAADLWPISDVW
+829 RTIPAQDLWPISDVW

-854 GAVSSYMKAMDAQFG
+854 GAVASYMKAMDEEFG
-869 PATGLEDF
+869 PATSLEDF

-882 MLQYVSYRA
+882 MLEYVSYRA

-948 NLPDFKVIVVNNGR
+948 NLPDYKVIVVNNGR
-962 TPLAGA
+962 QALAGA
-968 TVHARVTTLD
+968 SVHARVTTLD

-984 RTAAVSADAGLT
+984 RSAPVSAGAGLT
-996 ADALTL
+996 ADAFAL
-1002 DLAPTLANGMVL
+1002 DLAPALDKGVVL
-1014 VSLDVTSASG
+1014 VELSLTDASG
-1024 EILSRN
+1024 KVLSRN
-1030 VYWQGRDDAA
+1030 VYWQGRDEAS
-1040 YRALDGMPQVRLTA
+1040 YRAMDAMPQVRLTA
-1054 KAASRNE
+1054 RAASRSE
-1061 GTDRVTSVDLA
+1061 GADRVTSVDLT
-1072 NPSGTAAIETKLTL
+1072 NPSATAAMATKLTL

-1098 FTDNYVSLMPG
+1098 FTDNYVSLLPG
-1109 ESRRIEMR
+1109 ESRHVEIR
-1117 YPASAATG
+1117 YPASAAVKG
-1125 AVTVK
+1125 PVTVK
-1130 LRGWNVVPI
+1130 LRGWNIAPL
-1139 AVKAR
+1139 AVKAK

>member
-1 MQPERRLGEGPM
+1 M
-13 TGFTRVAAFLLGAS
+13 TSFARAAAFMLGVS
-27 ASALVLAAPP
+27 ATTLGLCAAP
-37 AGIGPFNTDIAAGG
+37 GTVGPFNTEIAAGG
-51 EAYVSQLG
+51 DALVSPLG
-59 APGAI
+59 APGTT
-64 LPATQSWTLQAW
+64 LPAPQAFTLQAW
-76 VEPRLVPNGTVT
+76 VEPTVIPARLAL
-88 VAGVGAPGS
+88 VAGVGTPGA
-97 GLFLALIDGTP
+97 GLFLALDHGVP
-108 ALVTPAGIVKA
+108 ALVTPAGIIRG
-119 NARLSAKGWTYLAAV
+119 NSAMPRGRWTFLAAV
-134 TDKGVAHLY
+134 ADKGTARLLLN
-143 VDGHEVASGPA
+143 GNIVASGPA
-154 SAAQVAAEARLGGDG
+154 NIAQLPAEARLGGDG
-169 FGGRVAGFGYA
+169 AFGGRVAGFSYTP
-180 SAATSAA
+180 AALSVSDLRSLAA
-187 DIQKAAGQA
+187 NA
-196 PDPARIVFTL
+196 PDPALTVFTL
-206 STPTWPVQVRQMQGQ
+206 SSPTWPVQVRQMAGQ

-228 TLPKSNAPFH
+228 TLPKSGAPYQ

-250 LALRAPGLWTVAGW
+250 LAQRAPNLWSVAGW
-264 RMAEGSK
+264 RMAEGSTM
-271 LAAPDGAAISKPGY
+271 ASADGAALSRAGY
-285 GTGTWYAATV
+285 GSGKWYAATV

-301 TLVDRGIYP
+301 TLVDRGVYA

-323 TLAHQDYWYRS
+323 SLAHQDYWYRT
-334 EIDLPADAADKHL
+334 EIDVPPALAGKRL

-362 NGTRVGAMK
+362 NGVRVGDMK

-376 GTFDVTGLLIAG
+376 GRFDVTGNLLPG

-400 PHPGVTSE
+400 PHAGMTHE

-448 WQGVDLSAT
+448 WQGVDLTAT
-457 GDVQIGDAQVITH
+457 GDVQIGDAQVITA
-470 LPKAADT
+470 LPSSDNKIANIT
-477 SLADIIIEV
+477 IEV
-486 PLKNLSDHPIT
+486 PLKNLGDRPVT

-502 AFDDVSVAKSVTV
+502 AFDDVSVAKTVTL
-515 APGETIVR
+515 APGETVITF
-523 LTPAD
+523 TPND
-528 FPQLGVHNP
+528 FPQLAVRDP
-537 KLWWPNNYGEPNLH
+537 KLWWPNNYGAPDLH
-551 MLHLSAGTSDAKD
+551 MLHLAAGASDAKD

-578 MDHDGALKR
+578 MDRDGALRR
-587 VLIDPTEARGLHQQI
+587 VLVDPTQARSLHQQI
-602 VDHRHEAIRQVPRG
+602 VDTRHQAIRQVPRG
-616 WAYSFASGAETS
+616 WAYSFAAGAETS

-654 ARGGSIGM
+654 ARGGSVGM
-662 DDFMKRVGRDRQE
+662 DDFMKRVDRERQE
-675 PYFKLHRDAHLNIV
+675 PYFKLHRDAHMNIV

-731 LFLANVKDVIRRY
+731 LFLANAKDVIRRY

-764 LNEGIEKL
+764 LNEGLGRLIER
-772 TEQEDGTRLYLA
+772 EDGTRLYMA

-797 NWRQPEEYFTEDAKG
+797 NWRRPEEYFTEHAKG
-812 FAVELG
+812 FSVELG

-829 RTIPAADLWPISDVW
+829 RAIPAPDLWPISDVW

-854 GAVSSYMKAMDAQFG
+854 GAVAGYMKAMDAQFG
-869 PATGLEDF
+869 AATSLEDF

-899 LWKTNSARMFWMT
+899 LWTTNSARMFWMT

-948 NLPDFKVIVVNNGR
+948 NLPDYKVMVINNGR
-962 TPLAGA
+962 SPLAGA

-978 NKLVAE
+978 NKLVGE
-984 RTAAVSADAGLT
+984 KSVPISAGAGLT
-996 ADALTL
+996 ADAFTL
-1002 DLAPTLANGMVL
+1002 DLAPALANGVVL
-1014 VSLDVTSASG
+1014 VALDVTAASG
-1024 EILSRN
+1024 EVLSRN
-1030 VYWQGRDDAA
+1030 FYWQGRDDAS
-1040 YRALDGMPQVRLTA
+1040 YRALGTMPQVKLAAT
-1054 KAASRNE
+1054 AASRAD
-1061 GTDRVTSVDLA
+1061 GADRVTTVDLT
-1072 NPSGTAAIETKLTL
+1072 NPSATAAIETKLTM
-1086 FGANGAQVLPAL
+1086 FGANGAQILPAL
-1098 FTDNYVSLMPG
+1098 FTDNYVSLLPG
-1109 ESRRIEMR
+1109 EVRRIDVR
-1117 YPASAATG
+1117 YPASAASG
-1125 AVTVK
+1125 AVTVR
-1130 LRGWNVVPI
+1130 LRGWNVVPT

>member
-1 MQPERRLGEGPM
+1 MTRFARL
-13 TGFTRVAAFLLGAS
+13 AALLLGAS
-27 ASALVLAAPP
+27 ASALLAAEP
-37 AGIGPFNTDIAAGG
+37 AAIGPFNTDIAAGG
-51 EAYVSQLG
+51 EAYVAQLG
-59 APGAI
+59 APGTN
-64 LPATQSWTLQAW
+64 LPAAQGWTLQGW
-76 VEPRLVPNGTVT
+76 VEPHLVPSGTIT
-88 VAGVGAPGS
+88 VAGVGAPGA
-97 GLFLALIDGTP
+97 GLFLALIDGAP

-119 NARLSAKGWTYLAAV
+119 KERLPIDKWSFVAA
-134 TDKGVAHLY
+134 TADKGIARLY
-143 VDGHEVASGPA
+143 VDGQEAASGPA
-154 SAAQVAAEARLGGDG
+154 AAAQLAAEARLGGDG
-169 FGGRVAGFGYA
+169 FGGRVAGFSFSGEPLPA
-180 SAATSAA
+180 GEV
-187 DIQKAAGQA
+187 QKAAA
-196 PDPARIVFTL
+196 RRPDPALTVFTL
-206 STPTWPVQVRQMQGQ
+206 SSKTWPVQVRQMQGQ

-228 TLPKSNAPFH
+228 TLPKSGAPYQ

-250 LALRAPGLWTVAGW
+250 LAQRASNLWTVAGW
-264 RMAEGSK
+264 HMAEGSK
-271 LAAPDGAAISKPGY
+271 LQAADGAAISQAGFGKGN
-285 GTGTWYAATV
+285 WYAATV

-301 TLVDRGIYP
+301 TLVDRGVYP

-323 TLAHQDYWYRS
+323 ALAHQDYWYRT
-334 EIDLPADAADKHL
+334 EIDVPADAAGKHL
-347 ALTFNGANYTAEIWV
+347 ALNFNGANYAAEVWV
-362 NGTRVGAMK
+362 NGARVGDMK

-376 GTFDVTGLLIAG
+376 GRFDVTGKLIPG

-400 PHPGVTSE
+400 THPGITSE
-408 ESLTSGVGENGGMMM
+408 ESLSSGVGENGGMMM

-457 GDVQIGDAQVITH
+457 GDLQIGDAQVITK
-470 LPKAADT
+470 LPNSDNSIANIT
-477 SLADIIIEV
+477 IEV
-486 PLKNLSDHPIT
+486 PLTNLSDHPIAT
-497 TELRA
+497 ALRA
-502 AFDDVSVAKSVTV
+502 SFDDVRVDKSLTL
-515 APGETIVR
+515 APGETLVR

-528 FPQLGVHNP
+528 FPQLAVRNP

-578 MDHDGALKR
+578 MDHDGALRR
-587 VLIDPTEARGLHQQI
+587 VLIDPTKARELHQQI
-602 VDHRHEAIRQVPRG
+602 VDHRHEAIRQVPKG
-616 WAYSFASGAETS
+616 WAYSFAAGAETS
-628 PAVTPIAGDEGL
+628 PAVRPIKGDEGL

-654 ARGGSIGM
+654 ARGGSVGM
-662 DDFMKRVGRDRQE
+662 DDFMKRVDRERQE
-675 PYFKLHRDAHLNIV
+675 PYFKLHRDAHLNII

-731 LFLANVKDVIRRY
+731 LFLANAKDVIRRY

-759 VPQPI
+759 VPQPV

-772 TEQEDGTRLYLA
+772 IEQEDGTRLYMA

-797 NWRQPEEYFTEDAKG
+797 NWRDPEEYFTEHAKG
-812 FAVELG
+812 FSVELG

-829 RTIPAADLWPISDVW
+829 RTIPAPDLWPISDVW

-854 GAVSSYMKAMDAQFG
+854 GAVGSYMKAIDEQFG
-869 PATGLEDF
+869 PAASLEDF

-948 NLPDFKVIVVNNGR
+948 NLPDFKVMVVNNGR

-978 NKLVAE
+978 NQLVLEKSAP
-984 RTAAVSADAGLT
+984 VSAGAGLT
-996 ADALTL
+996 ADAFIL
-1002 DLAPTLANGMVL
+1002 DLGSALAKGVVL
-1014 VSLDVTSASG
+1014 VSLDVTGASG
-1024 EILSRN
+1024 EMLSRN
-1030 VYWQGRDDAA
+1030 FYWQGRDQAS
-1040 YRALDGMPQVRLTA
+1040 YRALGGLPQVNL
-1054 KAASRNE
+1054 AASAVSREE
-1061 GTDRVTSVDLA
+1061 GPDRVTTVDLT
-1072 NPSGTAAIETKLTL
+1072 NPAGAAALETKLTL
-1086 FGANGAQVLPAL
+1086 FGANGAQVLPAY
-1098 FTDNYVSLMPG
+1098 FSDNYVSLLPG
-1109 ESRRIEMR
+1109 ESRRIEVR
-1117 YPASAATG
+1117 YPASAAAG
-1125 AVTVK
+1125 PVTVR
-1130 LRGWNVVPI
+1130 LRGWNVVPA
-1139 AVKAR
+1139 AVKAK

>member
-1 MQPERRLGEGPM
+1 M
-13 TGFTRVAAFLLGAS
+13 TSFARATAFLLGACVP
-27 ASALVLAAPP
+27 ALLAAEP
-37 AGIGPFNTDIAAGG
+37 ANVGPFNTDIAAGG
-51 EAYVSQLG
+51 KAYVAQIG
-59 APGAI
+59 APGTN
-64 LPATQSWTLQAW
+64 LPVAQSWTLQGW
-76 VEPRLVPNGTVT
+76 VEPHLVPSGNVAI
-88 VAGVGAPGS
+88 AGVGAPGA
-97 GLFLALIDGTP
+97 GLFLALVDGAP

-119 NARLSAKGWTYLAAV
+119 KDRLPADKWSFLAA
-134 TDKGVAHLY
+134 TADKGTAHLY
-143 VDGHEVASGPA
+143 VNGQEVASGPA
-154 SAAQVAAEARLGGDG
+154 SAAQLAAEARLGGDG
-169 FGGRVAGFGYA
+169 FGGRVAGFGYSGQA
-180 SAATSAA
+180 LSSAE
-187 DIQKAAGQA
+187 IQKAAGKA
-196 PDPARIVFTL
+196 PDVAATVFTL
-206 STPTWPVQVRQMQGQ
+206 STPVWPVQVRQMQGQ

-228 TLPKSNAPFH
+228 TLPKSGAPYQ

-250 LALRAPGLWTVAGW
+250 LAQHGPNLWTVAGW
-264 RMAEGSK
+264 RMAEGAK
-271 LAAPDGAAISKPGY
+271 LHAPDGAAISQPGF
-285 GTGTWYAATV
+285 GSGIWYAATV

-323 TLAHQDYWYRS
+323 SLAHQDYWYRT
-334 EIDLPADAADKHL
+334 EIDVPGDMAGKHL
-347 ALTFNGANYTAEIWV
+347 ALTFNGANYAAEIWV
-362 NGTRVGAMK
+362 NGARVGNMK

-376 GTFDVTGLLIAG
+376 GRFDVTGKLVPG
-388 QRNAIAVRVSPP
+388 KRNAIAVRVSPP

-434 WDWIPTVRDRNTGL
+434 WDWIPTVRDRNSGL
-448 WQGVDLSAT
+448 WQGVDLSAV
-457 GDVQIGDAQVITH
+457 GDIAIGDAQVITH
-470 LPKAADT
+470 LPHATDT
-477 SLADIIIEV
+477 SLANITIEV
-486 PLKNLSDHPIT
+486 PLTNASDHAVTIPLT
-497 TELRA
+497 AT
-502 AFDDVSVAKSVTV
+502 FDDVRVEKSVTLN
-515 APGETIVR
+515 PGDTLIR

-528 FPQLGVHNP
+528 FPQLAVHNP
-537 KLWWPNNYGEPNLH
+537 KLWWPNNYGAPNLH

-587 VLIDPTEARGLHQQI
+587 VLFDPTETRDSNRHI
-602 VDHRHEAIRQVPRG
+602 VDHRHQAIREVEKA
-616 WAYSFASGAETS
+616 WAYSFADGAETS
-628 PAVTPIAGDEGL
+628 PAVTPIQGDEEL

-654 ARGGSIGM
+654 ARGGSVGM
-662 DDFMKRVGRDRQE
+662 DDFMKRVDRERQE
-675 PYFKLHRDAHLNIV
+675 PYFKLHRDAHLNII

-731 LFLANVKDVIRRY
+731 LFLANVKDVLKRY

-772 TEQEDGTRLYLA
+772 IEQEDGTRLYMA

-797 NWRQPEEYFTEDAKG
+797 NWRKPAEYFTEHAKG
-812 FAVELG
+812 FSVELG

-829 RTIPAADLWPISDVW
+829 RTIPAPDLWPISDVW
-844 AYHDWHQTGN
+844 AYHDWHQSGN
-854 GAVSSYMKAMDAQFG
+854 GAVAGYMKAMDEEFG

-882 MLQYVSYRA
+882 MLEYVSYRA

-948 NLPDFKVIVVNNGR
+948 NLPDYKVIVVNNGR
-962 TPLAGA
+962 DALAGV

-984 RTAAVSADAGLT
+984 RTAPIAAGAGLT
-996 ADALTL
+996 AEAFTL
-1002 DLAPTLANGMVL
+1002 DLGPALEKGVVL
-1014 VSLDVTSASG
+1014 VALDVTDASG
-1024 EILSRN
+1024 KILSRN
-1030 VYWQGRDDAA
+1030 VYWQGRDEAA
-1040 YRALDGMPQVRLTA
+1040 YRAMNAMPQAKLAA
-1054 KAASRNE
+1054 KAVSRSE
-1061 GTDRVTSVDLA
+1061 GAERVTAVDLS
-1072 NPSGTAAIETKLTL
+1072 NSSSTAAIATKLTL
-1086 FGANGAQVLPAL
+1086 FGANGAQVLPAY
-1098 FTDNYVSLMPG
+1098 FSDNYVSLMPG
-1109 ESRRIEMR
+1109 ESRRIEVR
-1117 YPASAATG
+1117 YPAQAAKG
-1125 AVTVK
+1125 AVNVK
-1130 LRGWNVVPI
+1130 LRGWNVVPTS
-1139 AVKAR
+1139 VKAH

>member
-1 MQPERRLGEGPM
+1 MKSFARA
-13 TGFTRVAAFLLGAS
+13 AAFLLGAS
-27 ASALVLAAPP
+27 APALLAAAP
-37 AGIGPFNTDIAAGG
+37 ATVGPFNTEIAAGG
-51 EAYVSQLG
+51 TPYVAQVG
-59 APGAI
+59 APGAN
-64 LPATQSWTLQAW
+64 LPASPSWTLQGW
-76 VEPRLVPNGTVT
+76 VEPRLVPSGTIT
-88 VAGVGAPGS
+88 VAGVGAPGA
-97 GLFLALIDGTP
+97 GLFLALVDGAP
-108 ALVTPAGIVKA
+108 ALVTPAGVVKA
-119 NARLSAKGWTYLAAV
+119 KDRLPSGTWSFLAA
-134 TDKGVAHLY
+134 TADKGIAHLY
-143 VDGHEVASGPA
+143 VNGREVATGPA
-154 SAAQVAAEARLGGDG
+154 SAAQLSAEARLGGDG

-180 SAATSAA
+180 GQALSAA
-187 DIQKAAGQA
+187 DVQKAAAHA
-196 PDPARIVFTL
+196 PDPALTVFTL
-206 STPTWPVQVRQMQGQ
+206 SSPTWPVQVRQALGQ

-228 TLPKSNAPFH
+228 TLPRSNAPYQ

-250 LALRAPGLWTVAGW
+250 LEQRAPNLWTVAGW
-264 RMAEGSK
+264 HMAEGSK
-271 LAAPDGAAISKPGY
+271 LTAPDGAAMSQPGF
-285 GTGTWYAATV
+285 GKGIWYAATV

-301 TLVDRGIYP
+301 TLVDRGVYP

-323 TLAHQDYWYRS
+323 ALAHQDYWYRT
-334 EIDLPADAADKHL
+334 EIDVPADLTGKHL
-347 ALTFNGANYTAEIWV
+347 ALTFNGANYAAEIWV
-362 NGTRVGAMK
+362 NGARIGDMK

-376 GTFDVTGLLIAG
+376 GKFDVTGTLIPG
-388 QRNAIAVRVSPP
+388 KRNAIAVRVSPP

-434 WDWIPTVRDRNTGL
+434 WDWIPTVRDRNSGL
-448 WQGVDLSAT
+448 WQGVDLSAA

-470 LPKAADT
+470 LPHGSDT
-477 SLADIIIEV
+477 SLANITIEV
-486 PLKNLSDHPIT
+486 PLRNVSEHAVT
-497 TELRA
+497 TTLTA
-502 AFDDVSVAKSVTV
+502 MFDDVRVDKSLTV
-515 APGETIVR
+515 APGETVVR

-528 FPQLGVHNP
+528 FPQLAVHNP
-537 KLWWPNNYGEPNLH
+537 KLWWPNNYGAPNLH
-551 MLHLSAGTSDAKD
+551 MLHLSAGSSDAKD

-587 VLIDPTEARGLHQQI
+587 VLIDPTEARDSDRHI
-602 VDHRHEAIRQVPRG
+602 VDHRHEAIREVPRG
-616 WAYSFASGAETS
+616 WAYSFADGGETS
-628 PAVTPIAGDEGL
+628 SAVSPIAGDEGL

-654 ARGGSIGM
+654 VRGGSVGM
-662 DDFMKRVGRDRQE
+662 DDFMKRVGRDKQE
-675 PYFKLHRDAHLNIV
+675 PYFKLHRDAHMNIV

-694 QDTGENFYALA
+694 QDTSENFYALA

-731 LFLANVKDVIRRY
+731 LFLANVKDVIRRF

-764 LNEGIEKL
+764 LNEGIETL

-790 LQNSGPY
+790 LWNSGPY
-797 NWRQPEEYFTEDAKG
+797 NWRQPADYFTKEAQG
-812 FAVELG
+812 FSVELG

-829 RTIPAADLWPISDVW
+829 RTIPAPDLWPISDVW

-854 GAVSSYMKAMDAQFG
+854 GAVATYMKAMDEEFG
-869 PATGLEDF
+869 PATSLEDF

-882 MLQYVSYRA
+882 MLEYVSYRA
-891 ILEGFNAG
+891 IMEGFNAG

-938 KASEPVHVQM
+938 KAAEPVHVQM
-948 NLPDFKVIVVNNGR
+948 NLPDYKVIVVNNGR
-962 TPLAGA
+962 EALAGA

-984 RTAAVSADAGLT
+984 RSAPVSAAAGLT
-996 ADALTL
+996 ADVFTL
-1002 DLAPTLANGMVL
+1002 DLAPALDKQVVL
-1014 VSLDVTSASG
+1014 VALDLTDASG
-1024 EILSRN
+1024 KILSRN
-1030 VYWQGRDDAA
+1030 TYWQGRDEASYKAMDA
-1040 YRALDGMPQVRLTA
+1040 MPQVKLGA
-1054 KAASRNE
+1054 KAASRAE
-1061 GTDRVTSVDLA
+1061 GSDRITSVDLT
-1072 NPSGTAAIETKLTL
+1072 NPSGTAAMATKLTL

-1098 FTDNYVSLMPG
+1098 FSDNYISLMPG
-1109 ESRRIEMR
+1109 ETRHIEIR
-1117 YPASAATG
+1117 YPASAAAKG

-1130 LRGWNVVPI
+1130 LRGWNIAPV
-1139 AVKAR
+1139 AVKAN

>member
-1 MQPERRLGEGPM
+1 M
-13 TGFTRVAAFLLGAS
+13 TGIARLAAIVTGVS
-27 ASALVLAAPP
+27 VSALALAAEP
-37 AGIGPFNTDIAAGG
+37 APVGPFNVEIAAGG
-51 EAYVSQLG
+51 DALVSAAG
-59 APGAI
+59 APGTA
-64 LPATQSWTLQAW
+64 LPAAQSWTLSAW
-76 VEPRLVPNGTVT
+76 IEPRLVPAGTAT
-88 VAGVGAPGS
+88 VAGVGASGA
-97 GLFLALIDGTP
+97 GLFIALIDGAP
-108 ALVTPAGIVKA
+108 ALVTPAGIVKSNTPLA
-119 NARLSAKGWTYLAAV
+119 RGQWSLVTSVADQGTARL
-134 TDKGVAHLY
+134 Y
-143 VDGHEVASGPA
+143 VNGKPVASGPA
-154 SAAQVAAEARLGGDG
+154 SAAQVAAEARVGGDG
-169 FGGRVAGFGYA
+169 FGGRVAAFGYRPEA
-180 SAATSAA
+180 LSAAEVQKLAA
-187 DIQKAAGQA
+187 KMPDAAMMS
-196 PDPARIVFTL
+196 FTL
-206 STPTWPVQVRQMQGQ
+206 TSPTWPVQIRQMQGQ

-228 TLPKSNAPFH
+228 TLPKSNAPYQ
-238 KPVAKPEPKGPA
+238 KPVARPEPKGPA
-250 LALRAPGLWTVAGW
+250 LAARAPGVWSVAGW

-271 LAAPDGAAISKPGY
+271 LRAADGAAISRTGY

-301 TLVDRGIYP
+301 TLVDRGVYP

-323 TLAHQDYWYRS
+323 TLAHQDYWYRT
-334 EIDLPADAADKHL
+334 EIDVPADAAGKHL
-347 ALTFNGANYTAEIWV
+347 ALTFNGANYAAEIWV
-362 NGTRVGAMK
+362 NGARVGDMK

-376 GTFDVTGLLIAG
+376 GRFDVTGKLIPG

-400 PHPGVTSE
+400 PHPGITSE

-457 GDVQIGDAQVITH
+457 GDVQIGDAQVITK
-470 LPKAADT
+470 LPNPDN
-477 SLADIIIEV
+477 SIADITIEV
-486 PLKNLSDHPIT
+486 PLSNLSDHPIT
-497 TELRA
+497 TTLGA
-502 AFDDVSVAKSVTV
+502 SFDDVRVEKSVTL
-515 APGETIVR
+515 APGETLVR

-528 FPQLGVHNP
+528 FPQLAVRNP

-578 MDHDGALKR
+578 MDHDGALRR
-587 VLIDPTEARGLHQQI
+587 VLIDPTKARDLHQQI
-602 VDHRHEAIRQVPRG
+602 VDHRHEAIRQVPKG
-616 WAYSFASGAETS
+616 WAYSFTPGAETS
-628 PAVTPIAGDEGL
+628 PAVTPIPGDEGL

-654 ARGGSIGM
+654 ARGGSVGM
-662 DDFMKRVGRDRQE
+662 DDFMKRVDRDRQE
-675 PYFKLHRDAHLNIV
+675 PYFKLHRDAHLNII

-731 LFLANVKDVIRRY
+731 LFLANAKDVIRRY

-759 VPQPI
+759 VPQPV

-772 TEQEDGTRLYLA
+772 IEQEDGTRLYMA

-797 NWRQPEEYFTEDAKG
+797 NWRKPEEYFTEHAKG
-812 FAVELG
+812 FSVELG

-829 RTIPAADLWPISDVW
+829 RTIPAPDLWPISDVW

-854 GAVSSYMKAMDAQFG
+854 GAVGSYMKAMDEQFG
-869 PATGLEDF
+869 PATSLEDF

-962 TPLAGA
+962 NPLTGA

-978 NKLVAE
+978 NKLVLE
-984 RTAAVSADAGLT
+984 KSMPVSAGAGLT
-996 ADALTL
+996 TDAFIL
-1002 DLAPTLANGMVL
+1002 DLGSALANGVVL

-1024 EILSRN
+1024 EVLSRN
-1030 VYWQGRDDAA
+1030 FYWQGRDEAS
-1040 YRALDGMPQVRLTA
+1040 YRALGQLPQVNL
-1054 KAASRNE
+1054 AANAVSRDE
-1061 GTDRVTSVDLA
+1061 GADRVTTVDLT
-1072 NPSGTAAIETKLTL
+1072 NPAGAAAIETKLTL
-1086 FGANGAQVLPAL
+1086 FGANGAQVLPAY
-1098 FTDNYVSLMPG
+1098 FSDNYVSLLPG
-1109 ESRRIEMR
+1109 ENRRIEVR
-1117 YPASAATG
+1117 YPASAAQG
-1125 AVTVK
+1125 PVTVR
-1130 LRGWNVVPI
+1130 LRGWNVSP
-1139 AVKAR
+1139 ATVKAK

>member
-1 MQPERRLGEGPM
+1 M
-13 TGFTRVAAFLLGAS
+13 TGFARVALLLGAS
-27 ASALVLAAPP
+27 APALLAAEPTTL
-37 AGIGPFNTDIAAGG
+37 GPFNTDVAAGG
-51 EAYVSQLG
+51 TPYIAQIG
-59 APGAI
+59 APGAN
-64 LPATQSWTLQAW
+64 LPVGQSWTLQAW
-76 VEPRLVPNGTVT
+76 IEPRVVPSGTIT
-88 VAGVGAPGS
+88 VAGVGAPGA
-97 GLFLALIDGTP
+97 GLFLALVDGAP
-108 ALVTPAGIVKA
+108 ALITPAGIVKGSGKLPA
-119 NARLSAKGWTYLAAV
+119 DRWTFLAA
-134 TDKGVAHLY
+134 TADKGTAHLF
-143 VDGHEVASGPA
+143 VNGQEVASGRA
-154 SAAQVAAEARLGGDG
+154 SAAQLAAEARLGGDG
-169 FGGRVAGFGYA
+169 FGGRVAGFGYSGQA
-180 SAATSAA
+180 LSGT
-187 DIQKAAGQA
+187 DVQKAAGHA
-196 PDPARIVFTL
+196 PDPALTVFTL
-206 STPTWPVQVRQMQGQ
+206 SSPTWPVQVRQMQGQ
-221 VTPQPAW
+221 VTPQPTW
-228 TLPKSNAPFH
+228 TLPKSNAPYQ

-250 LALRAPGLWTVAGW
+250 LEARAANLWTVAGW
-264 RMAEGSK
+264 HMAEGSK
-271 LAAPDGAAISKPGY
+271 LAAPDGAAISQPGF
-285 GTGTWYAATV
+285 GTGSWYAATV

-301 TLVDRGIYP
+301 TLVDRGVYP

-323 TLAHQDYWYRS
+323 TLAHQDYWYRT
-334 EIDLPADAADKHL
+334 EIEVPADLAGKHL
-347 ALTFNGANYTAEIWV
+347 ALTFNGANYTAEVWI
-362 NGTRVGAMK
+362 NGVRVGDMK

-376 GTFDVTGLLIAG
+376 GRFDVTGKLVPG
-388 QRNAIAVRVSPP
+388 KRNAIAVRVSPP
-400 PHPGVTSE
+400 PHPGITSE

-434 WDWIPTVRDRNTGL
+434 WDWIPTVRDRNSGL
-448 WQGVDLSAT
+448 WQGVDLSAA

-470 LPKAADT
+470 LPHGSDT
-477 SLADIIIEV
+477 SLANITIEV
-486 PLKNLSDHPIT
+486 PLTNMSDHAVTIPLT
-497 TELRA
+497 A
-502 AFDDVSVAKSVTV
+502 AFDDVRVDKVVTV
-515 APGETIVR
+515 APGENLVR

-528 FPQLGVHNP
+528 FPQLAIHNP
-537 KLWWPNNYGEPNLH
+537 KLWWPNNYGAPNLH
-551 MLHLSAGTSDAKD
+551 MLHLAAGNSDAKD

-578 MDHDGALKR
+578 MNHDGALKR
-587 VLIDPTEARGLHQQI
+587 VLIDPTETRDGDRHI
-602 VDHRHEAIRQVPRG
+602 VDHRHQAIREVPRG
-616 WAYSFASGAETS
+616 WAYSFADGAEKS
-628 PAVTPIAGDEGL
+628 PAVTPIQDDGEL

-654 ARGGSIGM
+654 VRGGSVGM

-675 PYFKLHRDAHLNIV
+675 PYFKLHRDAHMNIV

-694 QDTGENFYALA
+694 QDTSENFYALA

-731 LFLANVKDVIRRY
+731 LFLANVKDVIRRF

-772 TEQEDGTRLYLA
+772 TEQEDGTRLYMA

-797 NWRQPEEYFTEDAKG
+797 NWRKPSEYFTEHAKG
-812 FAVELG
+812 FSVELG

-854 GAVSSYMKAMDAQFG
+854 GAVSSYMKAMDEEFG
-869 PATGLEDF
+869 PATSLEDF

-882 MLQYVSYRA
+882 MLEYVSYRA

-948 NLPDFKVIVVNNGR
+948 NLPDYKVIVVNNGR
-962 TPLAGA
+962 DPLAGA

-984 RTAAVSADAGLT
+984 KSAPVSAAAGLT
-996 ADALTL
+996 SDAFTL
-1002 DLAPTLANGMVL
+1002 DLGSALDQGVVL
-1014 VSLDVTSASG
+1014 VALDVTDASG
-1024 EILSRN
+1024 KVLSRN
-1030 VYWQGRDDAA
+1030 VYWQGRDESS
-1040 YRALDGMPQVRLTA
+1040 YRAMDAMPQVKLTA
-1054 KAASRNE
+1054 KAESRAD
-1061 GTDRVTSVDLA
+1061 GTDRVTSVDLT
-1072 NPSGTAAIETKLTL
+1072 NPSGTAAMATKLTL
-1086 FGANGAQVLPAL
+1086 FGAKGVQVLPAL

-1109 ESRRIEMR
+1109 ESRHIEIR
-1117 YPASAATG
+1117 YPASAAAKG
-1125 AVTVK
+1125 PVMVK
-1130 LRGWNVVPI
+1130 LRGWNIVPL
-1139 AVKAR
+1139 AVKAK